1 VKRSQDFRQVRKV
14 IDVVLKL
21 GPTCALRLLNFFD
34 NEDVWTHNKELW
46 VRREEPRLCNFTHN
60 HKTWI
65 HHIAHILNWKEARM
79 TIRLKR
85 DSNMLCV
92 PDVIRIRNIW
102 LQIEGKTWLRNTSY
116 SDSSQLAQSWED
128 YTSKEKKK
136 REKKIKCAGLFWLST
151 SWEGACHIRKPRPIW
166 VPTSP
171 QSKTRVI
178 EKTAFG
184 IIVLQSL
191 LSRSLERI
199 AIGIS
204 IRSIIKRQDQN
215 SQESQSSAS
224 IGTKF
229 RCKRAKSP
237 CLLSS
242 TSAASPP
249 MEPSYILSSIHLSFP
264 PISNCNAKTKR
275 KKKAS
280 HHVKRRLVQFSKD
293 SRTDLSTQKSKVW
306 HVLWYLFH

>member
-1 VKRSQDFRQVRKV
+1 VSQWIERKEYCVKRSQDFRQVRKV

-151 SWEGACHIRKPRPIW
+151 CGKEHA
-166 VPTSP
+166 TSE
-171 QSKTRVI
+171 SHV
-178 EKTAFG
+178 
-184 IIVLQSL
+184 
-191 LSRSLERI
+191 RSEYQLHHNL
-199 AIGIS
+199 
-204 IRSIIKRQDQN
+204 K
-215 SQESQSSAS
+215 QESL
-224 IGTKF
+224 K
-229 RCKRAKSP
+229 K
-237 CLLSS
+237 LLLGS
-242 TSAASPP
+242 
-249 MEPSYILSSIHLSFP
+249 
-264 PISNCNAKTKR
+264 
-275 KKKAS
+275 
-280 HHVKRRLVQFSKD
+280 
-293 SRTDLSTQKSKVW
+293 
-306 HVLWYLFH
+306 